1 MLFEPEGGQ
10 RDWEFTPSENIDG
23 GAQSPPAGFTF
34 AAYVLWD
41 PDYSEGFTPN
51 GEVYLLEGYTGPF
64 GTSNSYVR
72 LVMDANFGLKYTVS
86 IAGSGSIV
94 YPEAGAGGV
103 NASGAAWPPLT
114 QVQAGVWTHVA
125 VVHTP
130 DGGTATYGGVGYP
143 TGTVEFYVDGV
154 RYAPPSAWTP
164 PRLPNI
170 DASVSSNLYNLGQSK
185 WGYGRSISGACGNCS
200 FVGSMRD
207 VYLWNAALTPTEVD
221 ALRLSNT
228 LPATTPDPPSRTP
241 ILATGITNQYICEQT
256 PPSPPPLPSPPPP
269 SAPPLSPPS
278 ASPSPPPTPPPTP
291 TQPVTSALAPCGQRG
306 EV

>member
-1 MLFEPEGGQ
+1 M
-10 RDWEFTPSENIDG
+10 
-23 GAQSPPAGFTF
+23 
-34 AAYVLWD
+34 
-41 PDYSEGFTPN
+41 
-51 GEVYLLEGYTGPF
+51 
-64 GTSNSYVR
+64 
-72 LVMDANFGLKYTVS
+72 
-86 IAGSGSIV
+86 
-94 YPEAGAGGV
+94 
-103 NASGAAWPPLT
+103 
-114 QVQAGVWTHVA
+114 WTHVA

-130 DGGTATYGGVGYP
+130 DGDTATYGGVDYP

-154 RYAPPSAWTP
+154 RWAPPSAWNP

-170 DASVSSNLYNLGQSK
+170 DASVSSNLYNLGQSR
-185 WGYGRSISGACGNCS
+185 WGCRSISGACGNCS

-278 ASPSPPPTPPPTP
+278 ASPSPPPRCRSPPPSASP
-291 TQPVTSALAPCGQRG
+291 PPPPSASPSPPPYPPGVPFVTFSSGADCAANGCSPLEAADCEDAAAAAGAECQSFGDYQYYVRLPPGCFYWVPSFYLEFVRRRQKLRVQVHGADAAAAAARRPRR
-306 EV
+306 